1 MSQGVTRLQEILFD
15 GDSHRLDE
23 LARRVQG
30 VTEAQAKRAQETDQK
45 LQVLTERVGTDDRL
59 RDSVAGVLDGALKQA
74 EVKHHDS
81 MNAALAPIVVGTMRH
96 ELKNSQ
102 KEMVDMLAPITGQL
116 VKTYVANAF
125 KDMMEQINRKLEVG
139 MPGKGLSLRVK
150 SMMTGQPI
158 SELALAET
166 QTLDVEEGDNELS
179 FTIDRSVKT
188 EGWSAGDFHVH
199 TGASFD
205 ACPVSFP

>member
-102 KEMVDMLAPITGQL
+102 KEMVDMLGAARAYQANLTAIGLIRDT
-116 VKTYVANAF
+116 VARA
-125 KDMMEQINRKLEVG
+125 LEL
-139 MPGKGLSLRVK
+139 GK
-150 SMMTGQPI
+150 
-158 SELALAET
+158 
-166 QTLDVEEGDNELS
+166 
-179 FTIDRSVKT
+179 
-188 EGWSAGDFHVH
+188 
-199 TGASFD
+199 
-205 ACPVSFP
+205 